1 MRRRAVVNQT
11 MHLDS
16 SMGLSTSV
24 TSSELPPRP
33 AAEGFVHSVPRSSKM
48 LGFPG
53 QSHGDERLSGHL
65 GSRVTP
71 APQSSLLLG
80 KPCPGKVP
88 DQSRAQL
95 CRSLDP
101 AGGSGPGSCPA
112 HVHVIRQDE
121 PGAGSPLSADHSL
134 SPAGPTPPT
143 RSLPSDEDPPPRG
156 PSPPTGPG
164 PRPTL
169 QQAQALSCCGHA
181 APAGARPQVPHP
193 GAWTQPPLLVFSA
206 LLCRNDI

>member
-11 MHLDS
+11 MHPDS

-53 QSHGDERLSGHL
+53 QSHGDEKLSGHL

-121 PGAGSPLSADHSL
+121 PGAGGPLSADHSL

-143 RSLPSDEDPPPRG
+143 RSLPSDEDLPPRG

-164 PRPTL
+164 P
-169 QQAQALSCCGHA
+169 
-181 APAGARPQVPHP
+181 ARP
-193 GAWTQPPLLVFSA
+193 FSKHG
-206 LLCRNDI
+206 L